1 MRKLTINASSTIK
14 ALQIWNGIFDLTMME
29 LEVLSSLLDTS
40 LDTDTNLCSASNKK
54 RVANLLKVDDYR
66 TLNNYVKRLK
76 DKGAILYEN
85 KKYRINSIL
94 ELKTNKVEI
103 NIRRN

>member
-40 LDTDTNLCSASNKK
+40 LDTDSNLCSASNKK

-76 DKGAILYEN
+76 DKRAILYED
-85 KKYRINSIL
+85 KVYKINSL
-94 ELKTNKVEI
+94 LDLNTNTVEV

>member
-54 RVANLLKVDDYR
+54 RVANLIKIDDYR

-76 DKGAILYEN
+76 DKGAIIYDN
-85 KKYRINSIL
+85 KKYRINPIL